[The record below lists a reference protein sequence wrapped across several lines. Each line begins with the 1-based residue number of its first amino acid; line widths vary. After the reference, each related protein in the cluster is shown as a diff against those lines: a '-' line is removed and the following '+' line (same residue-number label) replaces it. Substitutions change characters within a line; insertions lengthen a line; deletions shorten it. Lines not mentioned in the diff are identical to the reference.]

1 VLPDG
6 TKFQGPVEL
15 RKIFAGKPDQLATT
29 VTEKLLTYALGRGVE
44 YYDQPTVR
52 KILRESAP
60 NSYRWSDLIFGI
72 VNSEPFQ
79 LRRIR
84 EL

>member
-1 VLPDG
+1 MAP
-6 TKFQGPVEL
+6 FNGPNEL
-15 RKIFAGKPDQLATT
+15 RKIFVGKPDQLALT

-44 YYDQPTVR
+44 YYDQPALR
-52 KILRESAP
+52 KILKQAAP
-60 NSYRWSDLIFGI
+60 NSYHWSDLIFGI

-79 LRRIR
+79 MRRTR

>member
-1 VLPDG
+1 
-6 TKFQGPVEL
+6 
-15 RKIFAGKPDQLATT
+15 LALT

-44 YYDQPTVR
+44 YYDQPALR
-52 KILRESAP
+52 KILKQAAP
-60 NSYRWSDLIFGI
+60 NNYHWSDLIFGI

-79 LRRIR
+79 MRRTR